1 MNSELQ
7 EKLQKLL
14 NLRDKLEKRID
25 ELKREY
31 AIEND
36 ERKKDFYER
45 LEKKYENLC
54 DLLEKINR
62 INEQLKQ
69 DEINFKNSIGT
80 PDEEQARKTY
90 EQNYDL
96 MLKYIEDGYSE
107 FKKII
112 DSNFELKER
121 VKLNKKVVAGVSAVA
136 ILITMSGVALH
147 NTIKEIKNT
156 NTKVDGNG
164 SSSSQEQNP
173 KEESTNENKV
183 SIPELDNEAFNEL
196 TKVENKEEISE
207 KAEIVLGVLDAVA
220 PNHNYTLEDIEKY
233 LEVKNG
239 LVSEVTNTQTKQE
252 NMLTDITDTEKVAQ
266 RGSEL
271 TDIYNK
277 YVPYLGIDED
287 YAINAFNW
295 INGGAVNNVSL
306 DEGAFVIDTYVDLL
320 VAEKG
325 NAEDVICGRNSDRKT
340 PTETIDYGMFFLD
353 GTRGQK
359 LANKLGKLRSDM
371 ILNAGKDISEY
382 QKEFAELFLNSWI
395 LRGHEEISA
404 ASLETSGMEAMI
416 DLMFLNTA
424 PLCGDPTK
432 IVITNPADGK
442 DITLAEIIQMANT
455 DECEAE
461 LVDENGVVIE
471 TYDGLDKSTSD
482 LIGMVSEAAM
492 NKQLK
497 SGSSYTLSK

>member
-287 YAINAFNW
+287 YAIM
-295 INGGAVNNVSL
+295 
-306 DEGAFVIDTYVDLL
+306 Y
-320 VAEKG
+320 
-325 NAEDVICGRNSDRKT
+325 
-340 PTETIDYGMFFLD
+340 
-353 GTRGQK
+353 
-359 LANKLGKLRSDM
+359 
-371 ILNAGKDISEY
+371 
-382 QKEFAELFLNSWI
+382 
-395 LRGHEEISA
+395 H
-404 ASLETSGMEAMI
+404 
-416 DLMFLNTA
+416 
-424 PLCGDPTK
+424 
-432 IVITNPADGK
+432 
-442 DITLAEIIQMANT
+442 
-455 DECEAE
+455 
-461 LVDENGVVIE
+461 
-471 TYDGLDKSTSD
+471 
-482 LIGMVSEAAM
+482 
-492 NKQLK
+492 
-497 SGSSYTLSK
+497 